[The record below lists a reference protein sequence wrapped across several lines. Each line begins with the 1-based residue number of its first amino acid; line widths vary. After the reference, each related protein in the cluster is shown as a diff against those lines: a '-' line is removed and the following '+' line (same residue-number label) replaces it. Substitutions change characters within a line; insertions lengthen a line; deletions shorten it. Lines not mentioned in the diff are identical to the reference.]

1 MATKKSLIDPNLF
14 AHTTPEPEPAPQGVA
29 ENGLRHRRKRDKTD
43 PVKSYGVGLRASDWK
58 KFFAM
63 AEDLGTNYHDLAV
76 YVLSDF
82 MARWDRGERPP
93 TETKQV
99 LKRP

>member
-1 MATKKSLIDPNLF
+1 MAKKPLIDSNLF
-14 AHTTPEPEPAPQGVA
+14 ARTEPEAEKAPQA
-29 ENGLRHRRKRDKTD
+29 PQADNTARKRRKRNAND
-43 PVKSYGVGLRASDWK
+43 PITSYGIGLRASQWAG
-58 KFFAM
+58 FAAIA
-63 AEDLGTNYHDLAV
+63 AELGTNYHDLGV

-82 MARWDRGERPP
+82 MARWERGERPP